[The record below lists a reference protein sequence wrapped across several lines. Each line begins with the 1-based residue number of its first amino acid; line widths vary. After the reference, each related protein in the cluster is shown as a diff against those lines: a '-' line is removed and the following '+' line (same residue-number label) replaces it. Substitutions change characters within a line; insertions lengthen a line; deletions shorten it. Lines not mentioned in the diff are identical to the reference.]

1 MIGPSE
7 GSRNRGAGAVL
18 SPARWWRL
26 TPVLFITYSFAY
38 LDRVNYS
45 FAAVGG
51 IGRDLHI
58 SVSTEAWIGA
68 LFFLGYFAG
77 QIPGAIH
84 AERNSPKKMIFG
96 CLILWGL
103 FSTLTGLV
111 SNVTALM
118 IVRFL
123 LGAVEAAVFPS
134 LLIFI
139 NHWFSKSERSV
150 ANATTV
156 LATPVT
162 VLWMSILSGYL
173 VHLWGWR
180 AMFIAEGLP
189 ASLWGIAWWF
199 LVEDRPAQVS
209 WLAPSERD
217 AIETKIAAE
226 QGGLKPVRGYGEAF
240 RSLLVIR
247 LSVLYFF
254 WGLALFGFILWLP
267 TIIHESGAANIVNI
281 GWLSAGPYLAT
292 TLLMPLISAAAD
304 RSGERKLVV
313 WLCLAAAGVSFLA
326 LYLFPAMNFW
336 IAYGLLSIAGI
347 GLISA
352 IAPFFAIPADVLPR
366 NVAGGASAVINSLGA
381 LGGFVG
387 SYLVGLVTGISGTP
401 SSSFLLMGASLMIA
415 VVLLWFP
422 LPRIQGIQPP
432 VADALRNR

>member
-1 MIGPSE
+1 M
-7 GSRNRGAGAVL
+7 VL
-18 SPARWWRL
+18 SRARWWRI

-51 IGRDLHI
+51 IGRDLHV
-58 SVSTEAWIGA
+58 SASTEALIGA
-68 LFFLGYFAG
+68 LFFFGYFAG
-77 QIPGAIH
+77 QIPGAIY
-84 AERNSPKKMIFG
+84 AERNSPKKLIFA
-96 CLILWGL
+96 CLILWGV

-118 IVRFL
+118 VVRFL
-123 LGAVEAAVFPS
+123 LGVVEAAVFPS

-173 VHLWGWR
+173 IHSWGWR
-180 AMFIAEGLP
+180 AMFVAEGLP

-199 LVEDRPAQVS
+199 LVQDRPTQVS
-209 WLAPSERD
+209 WLEPAERN
-217 AIETKIAAE
+217 AIEAKIAAE
-226 QGGLKPVRGYGEAF
+226 QGGMKPMRNYGEAF
-240 RSLLVIR
+240 RSPVVIR
-247 LSVLYFF
+247 LSILYFF
-254 WGLALFGFILWLP
+254 WGLSLFGFILWLP
-267 TIIHESGAANIVNI
+267 TIIRQSGSANIVNI

-292 TLLMPLISAAAD
+292 TLLMPIISALAD
-304 RSGERKLVV
+304 RTRERKLIV
-313 WLCLAAAGVSFLA
+313 WLCLAASGLSFLA
-326 LYLFPAMNFW
+326 LYFFPAMGFRP
-336 IAYGLLSIAGI
+336 AYAFLSIAGI

-352 IAPFFAIPADVLPR
+352 IAPFFAIPADILPR
-366 NVAGGASAVINSLGA
+366 NVAGGASAVINAMGA

-387 SYLVGLVTGISGTP
+387 SYFVGLVTGISGTP
-401 SSSFLLMGASLMIA
+401 SSSFLLMGVSLMIA

-422 LPRIQGIQPP
+422 LPKIQSAPI
-432 VADALRNR
+432 AEALKG

>member
-1 MIGPSE
+1 M
-7 GSRNRGAGAVL
+7 VL
-18 SPARWWRL
+18 SRARWWRI
-26 TPVLFITYSFAY
+26 TPVLFVTYSFAY

-45 FAAVGG
+45 FAAMGG

-58 SVSTEAWIGA
+58 SASTEALIGA
-68 LFFLGYFAG
+68 LFFFGYFAG
-77 QIPGAIH
+77 QIPGAIY
-84 AERNSPKKMIFG
+84 AERNSPKKLIFA
-96 CLILWGL
+96 CLILWGF

-123 LGAVEAAVFPS
+123 LGVVEAAVFPS

-162 VLWMSILSGYL
+162 VLWMSVLSGYL

-180 AMFIAEGLP
+180 VMFIAEGLP

-199 LVEDRPAQVS
+199 LVQDRPAEVS
-209 WLAPSERD
+209 WLAPAERN
-217 AIETKIAAE
+217 AIEAQIAAE
-226 QGGLKPVRGYGEAF
+226 QGGMKPVRNYGEAF
-240 RSLLVIR
+240 RSPVVIR
-247 LSVLYFF
+247 LSILYFF
-254 WGLALFGFILWLP
+254 WGLSLFGFILWLP
-267 TIIHESGAANIVNI
+267 TIIRQSGSATIVNT

-292 TLLMPLISAAAD
+292 SLLMPLISAMAD
-304 RSGERKLVV
+304 RTQERKLIV

-326 LYLFPAMNFW
+326 LYFVPGMGFW
-336 IAYGLLSIAGI
+336 SAYVLLSIAGI

-352 IAPFFAIPADVLPR
+352 IAPFFAIPADILPR
-366 NVAGGASAVINSLGA
+366 NVAGGASAVINALGA

-387 SYLVGLVTGISGTP
+387 SYLVGLVTGISGSP
-401 SSSFLLMGASLMIA
+401 SSSFLLMGASLVIA

-422 LPRIQGIQPP
+422 LPKIQ
-432 VADALRNR
+432 DAPSPIAQALKG

>member
-1 MIGPSE
+1 MSRQIIGTE
-7 GSRNRGAGAVL
+7 TAL
-18 SPARWWRL
+18 SPARWWRI
-26 TPVLFITYSFAY
+26 TPVLFVTYSFAY

-58 SVSTEAWIGA
+58 SPSTEALIGA
-68 LFFLGYFAG
+68 LFFFGYFAG
-77 QIPGAIH
+77 QVPGAIY
-84 AERNSPKKMIFG
+84 AERNSPKKLIFA
-96 CLILWGL
+96 CLILWGF

-123 LGAVEAAVFPS
+123 LGVVEAAVFPS

-189 ASLWGIAWWF
+189 ASLWGIAWWL
-199 LVEDRPAQVS
+199 LVEDRPAQVT
-209 WLAPSERD
+209 WIAPAERH
-217 AIETKIAAE
+217 AIEAKIAAE
-226 QGGLKPVRGYGEAF
+226 QGGMKTVRDYGEAF
-240 RSLLVIR
+240 RSLVVIR

-254 WGLALFGFILWLP
+254 WGLSLFGFILWLP
-267 TIIHESGAANIVNI
+267 TIIHQSGSANIVNI

-292 TLLMPLISAAAD
+292 TLLMPLISAVAD
-304 RSGERKLVV
+304 RTQERKLVV
-313 WLCLAAAGVSFLA
+313 WLCLAAAGASFLA
-326 LYLFPAMNFW
+326 LYFAPGLNFW
-336 IAYGLLSIAGI
+336 FAYGLLSIVGI

-352 IAPFFAIPADVLPR
+352 IAPFFAIPADILPK
-366 NVAGGASAVINSLGA
+366 NVAGGASAVINAIGA
-381 LGGFVG
+381 LGGFIG
-387 SYLVGLVTGISGTP
+387 SYLVGLVTGISGSP
-401 SSSFLLMGASLMIA
+401 SSSFLLMGISLVIA

-422 LPRIQGIQPP
+422 LPRFGPP
-432 VADALRNR
+432 PIGEVLKS

>member
-1 MIGPSE
+1 M
-7 GSRNRGAGAVL
+7 VL
-18 SPARWWRL
+18 SPARWWRI

-51 IGRDLHI
+51 IGHDLHL
-58 SVSTEAWIGA
+58 SASTEALIGA
-68 LFFLGYFAG
+68 LFFFGYFVG
-77 QIPGAIH
+77 QVPGAIY
-84 AERNSPKKMIFG
+84 AERNSPKKLIFA
-96 CLILWGL
+96 CLVLWGI

-111 SNVTALM
+111 SNVPALM

-123 LGAVEAAVFPS
+123 LGVVEAAVFPS

-139 NHWFSKSERSV
+139 NCWFSKSERSL

-162 VLWMSILSGYL
+162 VLWMSVLSGYL

-189 ASLWGIAWWF
+189 ASLWSIAWWF

-209 WLAPSERD
+209 WLSPGERQV
-217 AIETKIAAE
+217 IEAKIAAE
-226 QGGLKPVRGYGEAF
+226 QGGMKPVRSYGEAF
-240 RSLLVIR
+240 RSFLVIR
-247 LSVLYFF
+247 LALLYFF
-254 WGLALFGFILWLP
+254 WGLSLFGFILWLP
-267 TIIHESGAANIVNI
+267 TIIHQSGSASIVNV

-292 TLLMPLISAAAD
+292 ALLMPVISALAD
-304 RSGERKLVV
+304 RTGERKLVV
-313 WLCLAAAGVSFLA
+313 WLCLAAAGLSFLA
-326 LYLFPAMNFW
+326 LYGVPGMNFW
-336 IAYGLLSIAGI
+336 LAYGLLSIAGI

-352 IAPFFAIPADVLPR
+352 IAPFFAIPADVLPK
-366 NVAGGASAVINSLGA
+366 NVAGGASALINAIGA

-387 SYLVGLVTGISGTP
+387 SYLVGLVTEVSGTP
-401 SSSFLLMGASLMIA
+401 SSSFLLMGVSLVIA

-422 LPRIQGIQPP
+422 LPKIQRAEMQAAEAG
-432 VADALRNR
+432 

>member
-1 MIGPSE
+1 MSGM
-7 GSRNRGAGAVL
+7 VL
-18 SPARWWRL
+18 SRARWWRI

-51 IGRDLHI
+51 IGRDLHL
-58 SVSTEAWIGA
+58 SASTEALIGA
-68 LFFLGYFAG
+68 LFFFGYFAG
-77 QIPGAIH
+77 QIPGAIY
-84 AERNSPKKMIFG
+84 AERNSPKKLIFA
-96 CLILWGL
+96 CLILWGF

-123 LGAVEAAVFPS
+123 LGTVEAAVFPS

-139 NHWFSKSERSV
+139 NHWFSKGERSV

-180 AMFIAEGLP
+180 VMFIAEGLP

-199 LVEDRPAQVS
+199 LVEDRPTQVS
-209 WLAPSERD
+209 WLTPAERN
-217 AIETKIAAE
+217 AIEAKIASE
-226 QGGLKPVRGYGEAF
+226 QGGMKLVRSYGEAF
-240 RSLLVIR
+240 RSPIVIR
-247 LSVLYFF
+247 LSILYFF
-254 WGLALFGFILWLP
+254 WGLSLFGFILWLP
-267 TIIHESGAANIVNI
+267 TIIRQSGSATIVNT

-292 TLLMPLISAAAD
+292 ALLMPLISAMAD
-304 RSGERKLVV
+304 RTQERKLIV
-313 WLCLAAAGVSFLA
+313 WLCLAAAGASFLA
-326 LYLFPAMNFW
+326 LYFVPTMGFWPAY
-336 IAYGLLSIAGI
+336 ALLSIAGI

-352 IAPFFAIPADVLPR
+352 IAPFFAIPADILPR
-366 NVAGGASAVINSLGA
+366 NVAGGASAVINALGA

-387 SYLVGLVTGISGTP
+387 SYLVGLVTGISGSP

-422 LPRIQGIQPP
+422 LPKIQSAQSS
-432 VADALRNR
+432 VAAALNG